1 MSEKWWKSGIDNS
14 GLRKDADEASNIVNG
29 LSNKVKAQ
37 SAQMD
42 SSFSTVGKSLAA
54 IGGTAAIAMMGKD
67 ILDTTA
73 KFETFGIVLRNS
85 LGDLEGDKAL
95 GMIADFAA
103 TTPFQLDEVTGSFIK
118 LTNQGFTPTRQEMV
132 KLGDFASF
140 TKKSFDQLTEA
151 VLDAQ
156 TGEFERLKEF
166 GVKASQSGDKVTFT
180 FRDQKTTV
188 DKTNAAIRGY
198 ILSLGDLEGV
208 AGSNAKIA
216 AAMTGIISNL
226 EDKMAA
232 AANKIG
238 TDNKTLIYGILNGTT
253 AIVDNYEMVGK
264 VLMGLVA
271 TYGAYRAA
279 VLVATAVSKGYT
291 IAQNLEFVSLLL
303 VEKAQLA
310 VNASMLTNPY
320 VAAAVAVTALVAGL
334 AIYLSTLEDVNQTE
348 ISKKTI
354 QDKVSK
360 QYDEQKSKIDMLVGV
375 LNNEKVALSERKN
388 ALGELQKIIPNYHAS
403 LDNEG
408 KLINNNKSAIDEYLK
423 SLEKEIRLQAA
434 KDELIELYKKKRL
447 QEKTAKERDAS
458 AASAE
463 AAANTTIIG
472 ESQLGGSA
480 RGLMAGQTRGYANA
494 AKKEL
499 TDTVTAIKAIESEL
513 TAEISTTT
521 TKIVAP
527 EKNKDYWEKQKKNAQ
542 DALALMGEAK
552 KGSKEWNEQV
562 RLSNQATEKL
572 KLWDT
577 TGKVATEV
585 NKKAQETAD
594 ANLKIKNNAAKAALE
609 QKQTEI
615 DNQNAVIATQED
627 GFAKQKS
634 VIELNHKQRL
644 LDIDKQAQELV
655 EKEQEAEKLAWE
667 KNGKKGVF
675 TPKTTDSSNLSA
687 ESKKT
692 LSDSKLVVDI
702 TYNADNDNL
711 LKELSD
717 KYASFDEKRR
727 EIDRKYSDD
736 GVAIKAMFSG
746 EELDVKLKE
755 LDSRHKE
762 AIKGV
767 NSDESDS
774 LLKTSDLFIQLFGD
788 ASMKSVNSIRA
799 ISAESQALFDYLNNT
814 SVGDLTD
821 KFGFSKE
828 QLTSLK
834 LSKEQMKGMK
844 DQITTLNGTADKGE
858 LVFGEFGANIKKVF
872 DGFGKG
878 KKTVGETQKLME
890 GLQGTLQTVSSFAGQ
905 AQGLLNAMSTEE
917 GDAASSAAK
926 SIGAV
931 MDVANSTMQGF
942 QQGGVVGAAVA
953 FTMSVATKIFEAEKA
968 HQAALKKLQDEK
980 TAQQKEYNDLL
991 MKQNE
996 LLENAT
1002 NIFGTDAYAKAI
1014 GYAQVADKI
1023 SEALY
1028 SKESTVVQKRGTGIF
1043 VSLVPE
1049 IKEYKGAIAE
1059 LNNAKV
1065 QTGSHKT
1072 GLFGWGG
1079 EKADYSG
1086 LLATYP
1092 KLIDGQGKLN
1102 QELAQS
1108 ILDNKTLD
1116 ETSKKALQS
1125 ALDYSKEYDDALQ
1138 SLSDYLTTV
1147 FGSLG
1152 TDMMT
1157 AITDNLN
1164 DTQSAID
1171 KFGESAAKSI
1181 EKLMTDI
1188 AYSMFLADNFTKLSN
1203 DVKAVIAD
1211 NSLTPEQQAAKDIAL
1226 LGDFYSNVGSDV
1238 EAANKFLSDSKD
1250 AAAAAGFDL
1259 WNKTTRE
1266 ATTKGFASMSQDT
1279 GTELNGRF
1287 THMDGTM
1294 TEVSTNTLRIADSMD
1309 LLKANSSSILENV
1322 IEIKGHTSRL
1332 EAIENGIGSMKMSLD
1347 SINTKGIN
1355 IKVG

>member
-42 SSFSTVGKSLAA
+42 SSFSTVGKGLAA
-54 IGGTAAIAMMGKD
+54 IGGTAAIAMIGND
-67 ILDTTA
+67 ILETTA
-73 KFETFGIVLRNS
+73 KFEKFGIVLRNT
-85 LGDLEGDKAL
+85 LGDVEGDKAL

-118 LTNQGFTPTRQEMV
+118 MANQGFVPTRNELV
-132 KLGDFASF
+132 KLGDFASV
-140 TKKSFDQLTEA
+140 TGKSFDQLTEA

-198 ILSLGDLEGV
+198 ILSLGELEGV
-208 AGSNAKIA
+208 QGSNAKVS

-238 TDNKTLIYGILNGTT
+238 TDNKTLIYGILNGAT

-320 VAAAVAVTALVAGL
+320 VAAAVAITALVAGL

-562 RLSNQATEKL
+562 RLSNQASQKL

-585 NKKAQETAD
+585 DKKAQEAAD

-634 VIELNHKQRL
+634 IIELNHKQRL

-687 ESKKT
+687 ASKKT

-767 NSDESDS
+767 NSDEADS

-890 GLQGTLQTVSSFAGQ
+890 GLQGTLQTVSAFAGQ

-953 FTMSVATKIFEAEKA
+953 FTMSVATKIFEAEKV

-980 TAQQKEYNDLL
+980 IAQQKEYNDLL
-991 MKQNE
+991 IKQND
-996 LLENAT
+996 LLDNAVT
-1002 NIFGTDAYAKAI
+1002 VYGTDAFGQAL
-1014 GYAQVADKI
+1014 GYAQVADKYRN
-1023 SEALY
+1023 A
-1028 SKESTVVQKRGTGIF
+1028 SKNATADLSG
-1043 VSLVPE
+1043 
-1049 IKEYKGAIAE
+1049 
-1059 LNNAKV
+1059 AKV

-1079 EKADYSG
+1079 EKADYSS

-1092 KLIDGQGKLN
+1092 KLVDGQGKLN
-1102 QELAQS
+1102 KELAQS

-1116 ETSKKALQS
+1116 DTSKKALQS
-1125 ALDYSKEYDDALQ
+1125 ALDYSKEYEDALK
-1138 SLSDYLTTV
+1138 SLSDYLNTV

-1152 TDMMT
+1152 QEMMT
-1157 AITDNLN
+1157 SITDNLGDTKGALN
-1164 DTQSAID
+1164 DFADDSANT
-1171 KFGESAAKSI
+1171 I
-1181 EKLMTDI
+1181 EKLMTNI
-1188 AYSMFLADNFTKLSN
+1188 AYSMFFADKFKAMSDKALAIQKDLG
-1203 DVKAVIAD
+1203 
-1211 NSLTPEQQAAKDIAL
+1211 LTPEQQAAKQTEL
-1226 LGDFYSNVGSDV
+1226 LGQFYSNVGNDIDS
-1238 EAANKFLSDSKD
+1238 ANKFLADSKD
-1250 AAAAAGFDL
+1250 AAAKYGFDL
-1259 WNKTTRE
+1259 WNTTTRE
-1266 ATTKGFASMSQDT
+1266 ATTKGFASMNQESAN
-1279 GTELNGRF
+1279 ELNGRF

-1294 TEVSTNTLRIADSMD
+1294 TEVSTNTFRIADGMD

>member
-42 SSFSTVGKSLAA
+42 SSFSTVGKGLAA
-54 IGGTAAIAMMGKD
+54 IGGTAAITMIGND
-67 ILDTTA
+67 ILETTA
-73 KFETFGIVLRNS
+73 KFEKFGIVLRNT
-85 LGDLEGDKAL
+85 LGDVEGDKAL

-118 LTNQGFTPTRQEMV
+118 MANQGFVPTRQELV
-132 KLGDFASF
+132 KLGDFASV
-140 TKKSFDQLTEA
+140 TGKSFDQLTEA

-198 ILSLGDLEGV
+198 ILSLGELEGV
-208 AGSNAKIA
+208 QGSNAKVS

-238 TDNKTLIYGILNGTT
+238 TDNKTLIYSILNGAT
-253 AIVDNYEMVGK
+253 AIVDNYEIVGK

-334 AIYLSTLEDVNQTE
+334 AIYLSTLEDVNKTE

-423 SLEKEIRLQAA
+423 SLEKEIRLQAS

-447 QEKTAKERDAS
+447 QEKDFNKANDDKTRIDKDLKNVDSRYGGGAAIGDVSRDITDKVNKS
-458 AASAE
+458 
-463 AAANTTIIG
+463 
-472 ESQLGGSA
+472 
-480 RGLMAGQTRGYANA
+480 
-494 AKKEL
+494 KKEL

-521 TKIVAP
+521 AKIVAP

-577 TGKVATEV
+577 TGNVATEV

-634 VIELNHKQRL
+634 IIELNHKQRL

-687 ESKKT
+687 ASKKT

-711 LKELSD
+711 LKDLSD

-767 NSDESDS
+767 NSDEADS

-799 ISAESQALFDYLNNT
+799 IAAESQALFDYLNNT

-890 GLQGTLQTVSSFAGQ
+890 GLQGTLQTVSAFAGQ

-980 TAQQKEYNDLL
+980 IAQQKEYNDLL
-991 MKQNE
+991 IKQND
-996 LLENAT
+996 LLDNAVT
-1002 NIFGTDAYAKAI
+1002 IYGTDAFGQAL
-1014 GYAQVADKI
+1014 GYAQVADKYRN
-1023 SEALY
+1023 A
-1028 SKESTVVQKRGTGIF
+1028 SKNATADLSG
-1043 VSLVPE
+1043 
-1049 IKEYKGAIAE
+1049 
-1059 LNNAKV
+1059 AKV

-1079 EKADYSG
+1079 EKADYSS
-1086 LLATYP
+1086 LLKTYP
-1092 KLIDGQGKLN
+1092 ALIDGQGKLN
-1102 QELAQS
+1102 KELAQS

-1116 ETSKKALQS
+1116 DTSKKALQS
-1125 ALDYSKEYDDALQ
+1125 ALDYSKEYEDALK
-1138 SLSDYLTTV
+1138 SLSDYLNTV

-1152 TDMMT
+1152 QEMMT
-1157 AITDNLN
+1157 SITDNLGDTKGALN
-1164 DTQSAID
+1164 DFADDSANT
-1171 KFGESAAKSI
+1171 I
-1181 EKLMTDI
+1181 EKLMTNI
-1188 AYSMFLADNFTKLSN
+1188 AYSMFFADKFKAMSDKALAIQKDLG
-1203 DVKAVIAD
+1203 
-1211 NSLTPEQQAAKDIAL
+1211 LTPEQQAAKQTEL
-1226 LGDFYSNVGSDV
+1226 LGQFYSNVGNDIDS
-1238 EAANKFLSDSKD
+1238 ANKFLADSKD
-1250 AAAAAGFDL
+1250 AAAKYGFDL
-1259 WNKTTRE
+1259 WNTTTRE
-1266 ATTKGFASMSQDT
+1266 ATTKGFASMSQESSN
-1279 GTELNGRF
+1279 ELNGRF

-1347 SINTKGIN
+1347 TINTKGIN